1 MVISVLS
8 SMLWL
13 ETQQIE
19 KKTYTQMLHV
29 GNMYLHFPLNVAIV
43 HLMFANEK
51 YIRCIWDMDCKY
63 LVMNFGISPTQTNK
77 KLCDLFA
84 MVK

>member
-1 MVISVLS
+1 
-8 SMLWL
+8 
-13 ETQQIE
+13 
-19 KKTYTQMLHV
+19 MLHV

-84 MVK
+84 MVKWPFKGLSDLHLRNQKIT